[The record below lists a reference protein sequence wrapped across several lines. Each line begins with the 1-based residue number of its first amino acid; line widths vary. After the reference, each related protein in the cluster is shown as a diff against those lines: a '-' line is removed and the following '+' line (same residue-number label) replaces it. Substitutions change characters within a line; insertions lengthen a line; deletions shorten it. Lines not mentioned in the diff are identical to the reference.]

1 MTRQLQTLLKTTL
14 LLLFLA
20 TASLQAGSMSAQ
32 EAVDRAVEYRDQNN
46 YREALKWYKI
56 SYEIE
61 PTDQTAFNLAV
72 AYQDVKDYSNAI
84 KYYKEAFEKGV
95 KLGETFAALNLGN
108 LYADSLKDYPNAIK
122 WYKKAY
128 QAGNSTG
135 ALYLALLYDETL
147 KDYPKAIEWYK
158 KAYAMGNQDAAL
170 DIGALYELTL
180 KDYPKAIEWY
190 KKAIKQGN
198 ISARKNL
205 GLLYHSQKDD
215 LNSAVYM
222 MGMINHPYTRDRVIG
237 LLKDDWKIDHK
248 TLLKAYQLQKKL
260 IPDPYTDPIFEKELH
275 PNQSNTS
282 KQEEEPTHHRHGRR

>member
-1 MTRQLQTLLKTTL
+1 MTRELQTFLKTTL

-32 EAVDRAVEYRDQNN
+32 EALNKATQYEDQNN

-72 AYQDVKDYSNAI
+72 AYKNVEDYPNAI
-84 KYYKEAFEKGV
+84 KYYKEASKKGFTKATV
-95 KLGETFAALNLGN
+95 NLGL
-108 LYADSLKDYPNAIK
+108 LYKKKLKDYPNAIK

-128 QAGNSTG
+128 KSDNSTG

-158 KAYAMGNQDAAL
+158 KAYAMGNQDAAFDL
-170 DIGALYELTL
+170 GVLYELTL
-180 KDYPKAIEWY
+180 KDYPNAIEWY
-190 KKAIKQGN
+190 KKGVPNKYYNSI
-198 ISARKNL
+198 KNL
-205 GLLYHSQKDD
+205 GNLYYKQDHK
-215 LNSAVYM
+215 LKATAYM
-222 MGMINHPYTRDRVIG
+222 IG
-237 LLKDDWKIDHK
+237 LLSIKPFKRNKLFNYLKTNWKIDHK